1 MLLLPPTAGI
11 ALAGAAWVHLPLTVF
26 WIVGYL
32 AYHAT
37 GRWLRARRR
46 RRHLPPVLTYLAV
59 AAPLGLVTLVAAPHL
74 ARWVPAFVPLLAA
87 SLWWTSRGAERSLR
101 NDAVTVVAA
110 CLMAPVAFDAGG
122 GGEATG
128 DWAQLWLATGV
139 LTAYFLGTVVYVK
152 TMIRERGRRPY
163 VLASV
168 GYHAAGVSG
177 AVWLAAAGR
186 QGWGLVAVWS
196 LLLARAWVGP
206 AVNAR
211 RARPLRPV
219 VVGVGEIV
227 ASIAVLVVTLAGT

>member
-11 ALAGAAWVHLPLTVF
+11 VLAGVAWVHLPLTLF
-26 WIVGYL
+26 WLVGYL
-32 AYHAT
+32 AFHAT

-46 RRHLPPVLTYLAV
+46 RRHLPPVLTYLAI
-59 AAPLGLVTLVAAPHL
+59 ASPLGLTTLLAAPHL
-74 ARWVPAFVPLLAA
+74 ARWLPAFLPLLAA
-87 SLWWTSRGAERSLR
+87 SLWWTFHGAERSLR

-122 GGEATG
+122 GGEAAG
-128 DWAQLWLATGV
+128 SWAALWVATGV
-139 LTAYFLGTVVYVK
+139 LTAYFLGTVLYVK

-168 GYHAAGVSG
+168 GYHAAGLLG

-186 QGWGLVAVWS
+186 QGWGLVAVWGV
-196 LLLARAWVGP
+196 LVARAFIGP

-227 ASIAVLVVTLAGT
+227 ASAGVLVVTLVGT